1 MATTIQ
7 DGTGTKFKVKIN
19 SDNRLLSQTISES
32 EFDNSVGR
40 GVAYNINTEFLT
52 ITGSSEVPLLYIRS
66 TADRDLV
73 LNAWFIGTDADS
85 GTATRLSL
93 MRVYKNPTSGT
104 IISSGTDITPVNRNF
119 GSSNEFEG
127 TAKKGGD
134 GFTVSGYETTP
145 VLYQTQGTK
154 QRNFGAVQLVLTKGS
169 SVVVTY
175 QQYGLTQ
182 NDIYTGFQVY
192 LSDVTN

>member
-1 MATTIQ
+1 MGTTIQ

-32 EFDNSVGR
+32 EFDYSVGK
-40 GVAYNINTEFLT
+40 GDAYNINTEFLT
-52 ITGSSEVPLLYIRS
+52 ITGNTETPLLYIKNN
-66 TADRDLV
+66 DNKNLV
-73 LNAWFIGTDADS
+73 ISAWFIGTDADS
-85 GTATRLSL
+85 GTATRLNL
-93 MRVYKNPTSGT
+93 MRIYKNPTSGT

-127 TAKKGGD
+127 IAKKGGN
-134 GFTVSGYETTP
+134 GFTVSGYETTS

-154 QRNFGAVQLVLTKGS
+154 QRNFGTVQLVLTKGS
-169 SVVVTY
+169 SLVVTY

-182 NDIYTGFQVY
+182 NDIFTGFQVY
-192 LSDVTN
+192 LTDIIN

>member
-7 DGTGTKFKVKIN
+7 DGTGTKLKVRVN
-19 SDNRLLSQTISES
+19 SENRLLSQTISES
-32 EFDNSVGR
+32 EFDHAVGK
-40 GVAYNINTEFLT
+40 GEAYNINTEFIT
-52 ITGSSEVPLLYIRS
+52 VTGSSEVPLLYIKS

-73 LNAWFIGTDADS
+73 LNAWFIGTDANT

-93 MRVYKNPTSGT
+93 FRVYKNPTSGT

-119 GSSNEFEG
+119 GSTNEFEG
-127 TAKKGGD
+127 IAKKGGD
-134 GFTVSGYETTP
+134 GFTVSGYQSTP
-145 VLYQTQGTK
+145 VLYQTQGTQ
-154 QRNFGAVQLVLTKGS
+154 QRNFGTVQLVLTKGT

-175 QQYGLTQ
+175 QHYGLTS

-192 LSDVTN
+192 SSDVN